1 MEGMGWHMGLD
12 PCGGDRVT
20 KRSGA
25 LQGHLTEVTR
35 GADPLWRGWVDI
47 RGWVPVEGM
56 EKADGDV
63 PLRRELTNRSGPQQ
77 G

>member
-1 MEGMGWHMGLD
+1 M
-12 PCGGDRVT
+12 
-20 KRSGA
+20 
-25 LQGHLTEVTR
+25 EVTR
-35 GADPLWRGWVDI
+35 GAGEADVGI

-56 EKADGDV
+56 EEADGDV